1 MSRIPSTRASGST
14 SAKSLALAFLKPGWV
29 ITAVAV
35 IAFAYLAFTVLAP
48 WQLGK
53 NEKTSARNHQVSAAF
68 DADPVAYSSV
78 FTQGSIPADKEWTR
92 VTLTGHYLNNQAVLR
107 MRPVNSEPAYQFL
120 TPFETTTGEIFLVN
134 RGFESAGDSPSAN
147 TPPSAVT
154 TITGYARLDEDP
166 PANAPLTNVDP
177 VQVSGI
183 NTEQIGRELGV
194 HLAHDWIQL
203 AEAQPGAV
211 TAIPLPKLDSGPY
224 LSYGVQWIAFGIMAP
239 LGLAYFVWA
248 EIKERRREDR
258 DRTQLSAPSTA
269 SSESSEEPTDASVEH
284 NAAQPASIPTTPARR
299 QRSRYGGTRSDHWGK
314 LAEKNEERF

>member
-1 MSRIPSTRASGST
+1 MSRTPSTRASGST

-53 NEKTSARNHQVSAAF
+53 NEKNSARNHQISAAF
-68 DADPVAYSSV
+68 DADPIAYSSV

-134 RGFESAGDSPSAN
+134 RGFESAGDSPPAN

-166 PANAPLTNVDP
+166 PSNAPLTNVDP

-203 AEAQPGAV
+203 AEGQPGEV

-269 SSESSEEPTDASVEH
+269 GFERSEEPTDTSAEH
-284 NAAQPASIPTTPARR
+284 NEAEHASIPTTPARR
-299 QRSRYGGTRSDHWGK
+299 QSSRYGGTRSDHWGK

>member
-1 MSRIPSTRASGST
+1 MSRTPSTRVSGT
-14 SAKSLALAFLKPGWV
+14 ASAKSLALAFLKPGWV

-53 NEKTSARNHQVSAAF
+53 NEKTSARNNQISAAF
-68 DADPVAYSSV
+68 DADPIAYSSV

-120 TPFETTTGEIFLVN
+120 TPFETTTGETFLVN

-154 TITGYARLDEDP
+154 TIIGYTRLDEDP
-166 PANAPLTNVDP
+166 PAHAPLTNVDP

-183 NTEQIGRELGV
+183 NTEQIGHELGV
-194 HLAHDWIQL
+194 HLAHDWIEL
-203 AEAQPGAV
+203 AEGQPGEV

-269 SSESSEEPTDASVEH
+269 GFERSEEPTDTSAEH
-284 NAAQPASIPTTPARR
+284 NEAEHASIPTTPARR

-314 LAEKNEERF
+314 LAEKSEERF

>member
-1 MSRIPSTRASGST
+1 MSRTPSTRASGST
-14 SAKSLALAFLKPGWV
+14 SAKSLALALLKPGWV

-53 NEKTSARNHQVSAAF
+53 NEKNSARNHQISAAF
-68 DADPVAYSSV
+68 DADPIAYSSV

-203 AEAQPGAV
+203 AEGQPGEV

-269 SSESSEEPTDASVEH
+269 GFERSEEPSDTSAEH
-284 NAAQPASIPTTPARR
+284 NEAEHASISTTPARR

>member
-1 MSRIPSTRASGST
+1 MSRTPSTRASGST
-14 SAKSLALAFLKPGWV
+14 SAKSLALALLKPGWV

-53 NEKTSARNHQVSAAF
+53 NEKTSARNHQISAAF

-78 FTQGSIPADKEWTR
+78 FTQGSIPTDKEWTR

-166 PANAPLTNVDP
+166 PANAPLTNMDP

-203 AEAQPGAV
+203 AEGQPGEV

-269 SSESSEEPTDASVEH
+269 GFERSEEPPDTSAEH
-284 NAAQPASIPTTPARR
+284 NEAEHASIPTTPARR

>member
-1 MSRIPSTRASGST
+1 MSRTPSTRASGST

-53 NEKTSARNHQVSAAF
+53 NEKNSARNHQISAAF
-68 DADPVAYSSV
+68 DADPIAYSSV

-166 PANAPLTNVDP
+166 PANAPLTNVDL

-203 AEAQPGAV
+203 AEGQPGEV

-269 SSESSEEPTDASVEH
+269 GFERSEEPTDTSAEH
-284 NAAQPASIPTTPARR
+284 NEAEHASIPTTPARR

>member
-1 MSRIPSTRASGST
+1 MSRTPSTRVSGST

-35 IAFAYLAFTVLAP
+35 ITFAYLAFTVLAP

-53 NEKTSARNHQVSAAF
+53 NEKNSARNHQISAAF
-68 DADPVAYSSV
+68 DADPIAYSSV

-194 HLAHDWIQL
+194 HLAHDWIEL
-203 AEAQPGAV
+203 AEGQPGEV

-269 SSESSEEPTDASVEH
+269 GFERSEEPTDASVEH
-284 NAAQPASIPTTPARR
+284 NEAEPASIPTTPARR

>member
-1 MSRIPSTRASGST
+1 MSRTPSTRASGST
-14 SAKSLALAFLKPGWV
+14 SAKSLALALLKPGWV

-53 NEKTSARNHQVSAAF
+53 NEKTSARNHQISAAF
-68 DADPVAYSSV
+68 DADPIAYSFV

-203 AEAQPGAV
+203 AEGQPGEV

-269 SSESSEEPTDASVEH
+269 GFERSEEPFDTSAEH
-284 NAAQPASIPTTPARR
+284 NEAEHASIPTTPARR

>member
-1 MSRIPSTRASGST
+1 MSRTPSTRASGST

-53 NEKTSARNHQVSAAF
+53 NEKNSARNHQISAAF

-78 FTQGSIPADKEWTR
+78 FTQGSIPTDKEWTR

-203 AEAQPGAV
+203 AEGQPGEV

-269 SSESSEEPTDASVEH
+269 GFERSEEFPDTSAEH
-284 NAAQPASIPTTPARR
+284 NEAEHASIPTTPARR

>member
-1 MSRIPSTRASGST
+1 MSRTPSTRTSGST

-53 NEKTSARNHQVSAAF
+53 NEKNSARNHQISAAF

-78 FTQGSIPADKEWTR
+78 FTQGSIPTDKEWTR
-92 VTLTGHYLNNQAVLR
+92 VTLAGHYLNNQAVLR

-203 AEAQPGAV
+203 AEGQPGEV

-269 SSESSEEPTDASVEH
+269 GFERSEEPPDTSAEH
-284 NAAQPASIPTTPARR
+284 NEAEHASIPTTPARR

>member
-1 MSRIPSTRASGST
+1 MSRTPSTRASGST
-14 SAKSLALAFLKPGWV
+14 SAKSLALALLKPGWV

-53 NEKTSARNHQVSAAF
+53 NEKNSARNHQISAAF
-68 DADPVAYSSV
+68 DADPIAYSSV

-203 AEAQPGAV
+203 AEGQPGEV

-269 SSESSEEPTDASVEH
+269 GFERSEEPTDTSAEH
-284 NAAQPASIPTTPARR
+284 NEAEHASISTTPARR